1 MMPAYTHI
9 LYATDLGRY
18 TRPVFRNAVALA
30 QYSGARI
37 TMLHVVEPLGST
49 GRAVIGAYLPDL
61 DLHRIEQDALKEILA
76 TMHKR
81 LSKFCEDEL
90 HAVPADVES
99 DIVEALEVGTGLPSE
114 EIIKTAEAREADL
127 IVMGT
132 CTHALMGRSSIGST
146 ARKVIQHSH
155 VPVLLVPNVVP
166 HP

>member
-1 MMPAYTHI
+1 MMPNYDHI

-30 QYSGARI
+30 RYSGARI
-37 TMLHVVEPLGST
+37 TMLHVVEPLGNT
-49 GRAVIGAYLPDL
+49 GRAVIGAYLPDV
-61 DLHRIEQDALKEILA
+61 DVRRIEKEALKEILA

-90 HAVPADVES
+90 NAAPADIES
-99 DIVEALEVGTGLPSE
+99 DIVEALEVGSGLPSE
-114 EIIKTAEAREADL
+114 EIIKTAEARDADL

-132 CTHALMGRSSIGST
+132 CTHSLMGRSSIGST

-155 VPVLLVPNVVP
+155 IPVLLVPNVVP
-166 HP
+166 QH

>member
-1 MMPAYTHI
+1 MMPSYSHI

-30 QYSGARI
+30 QATGARI
-37 TMLHVVEPLGST
+37 TMLHVIEPLGNT
-49 GRAVIGAYLPDL
+49 GRAVIGAYLPNMDVR
-61 DLHRIEQDALKEILA
+61 RIEQEALKDILA

-90 HAVPADVES
+90 NAAPADIEA
-99 DIVEALEVGTGLPSE
+99 DIVEALEVGSGLPSE
-114 EIIKTAEAREADL
+114 EIIRTAETRNADL

-132 CTHALMGRSSIGST
+132 CTHSLMGRSSVGST

-166 HP
+166 RQ